1 MQVPAAAEELLGG
14 KWAAEDLLPVN
25 PQGEELEKRKEVVAA
40 AMAAERAR
48 KAARKAEKAA
58 SKAAAAGPAPDGGAV
73 QAAAGS
79 KRGLPP
85 AAPSAAAANGSSSIA
100 KKLKLPAG
108 ATPEV
113 YASIFSSGKPQRKET
128 YCARSCTGRGLG
140 GS

>member
-1 MQVPAAAEELLGG
+1 MPAAAEELLGG
-14 KWAAEDLLPVN
+14 KWAPEDLLPVN
-25 PQGEELEKRKEVVAA
+25 PQGEELEKRKEAVAA

-58 SKAAAAGPAPDGGAV
+58 SKAAAAGPATDGVAAV
-73 QAAAGS
+73 AGS

-85 AAPSAAAANGSSSIA
+85 AAPSVVANGSSSLA

-113 YASIFSSGKPQRKET
+113 YASIFSSGKPQQKET
-128 YCARSCTGRGLG
+128 YCARSCSGRGLG
-140 GS
+140 GT